1 MKFSK
6 DVSSSRRKSR
16 KAHFT
21 AHSAL
26 RRKIMSASLSK
37 ELREKHNARSI
48 PIRKDDEVR
57 IVRGTNKGRD
67 GKVTQVYR
75 KRWVIHIERLSREK
89 ANGNTVQIGV
99 HPSNV
104 VITKLKIDKDR
115 KGLLGRKNR
124 DKEGASKGKE
134 KMDENYELCIKDTD
148 LEVVPLPPVTS
159 RSVISREL
167 SAKSLN
173 QDLLDK
179 VRVVKW
185 STPSWSGLRFLIFVL
200 VHLTRVGLD
209 RVYKQL
215 SPKNKPELD
224 PEHES
229 KFKKQ
234 SINESCDCATDTL
247 FKYKNCNDLTRVGI
261 FMKDCIDSA
270 VDKEFKI
277 DFYIMELSSKE
288 LYFMYNVGQV
298 LIPASVKE
306 ISRFINDLETL
317 LMVCEIFEK
326 SFVDFFDKL
335 CNPKQ
340 GTEKA
345 SFKCETLSTPSF
357 NMLVNH
363 SRNVNRKCPFW
374 FGRF

>member
-1 MKFSK
+1 MLNLPPLINEEEKEEEEITVIRNVPRK
-6 DVSSSRRKSR
+6 LSSV
-16 KAHFT
+16 
-21 AHSAL
+21 
-26 RRKIMSASLSK
+26 
-37 ELREKHNARSI
+37 
-48 PIRKDDEVR
+48 DEVFENSEPEPSGESLLN
-57 IVRGTNKGRD
+57 IN
-67 GKVTQVYR
+67 
-75 KRWVIHIERLSREK
+75 REESEI
-89 ANGNTVQIGV
+89 NLIFSQEDNEILFVG
-99 HPSNV
+99 
-104 VITKLKIDKDR
+104 
-115 KGLLGRKNR
+115 
-124 DKEGASKGKE
+124 E
-134 KMDENYELCIKDTD
+134 
-148 LEVVPLPPVTS
+148 VTS
-159 RSVISREL
+159 
-167 SAKSLN
+167 SAEKGN
-173 QDLLDK
+173 
-179 VRVVKW
+179 V
-185 STPSWSGLRFLIFVL
+185 F
-200 VHLTRVGLD
+200 
-209 RVYKQL
+209 
-215 SPKNKPELD
+215 
-224 PEHES
+224 
-229 KFKKQ
+229 
-234 SINESCDCATDTL
+234 
-247 FKYKNCNDLTRVGI
+247 KNCNDSTRVGI

-270 VDKEFKI
+270 VDKGADIKVLVKFKI